1 MKAKHIKKL
10 RSLVRYYDVWVTS
23 WCDLFGVSAN
33 SEPSTTVLARTPK
46 EAAKRA
52 YRKGIR
58 HKSAFSGLESSPQFG
73 RYAVRPSDKTSERF
87 TTYWK

>member
-23 WCDLFGVSAN
+23 WIYLFGVSTSGKPA
-33 SEPSTTVLARTPK
+33 TTVIARNAK

-52 YRKGIR
+52 YRKGVR
-58 HKSAFSGLESSPQFG
+58 HRSSFSGIESSPQFG
-73 RYAVRPSDKTSERF
+73 RYAVRPSDKISERF